1 MLLCLSVLLLSIFKI
16 MVYNYNANKDLMR
29 ITVINSNSKNGK
41 IWLINNMCKQL
52 NILYDNSED
61 KSILRNKLMENKGK
75 LDMAYEDSKLYYAAD
90 KDKFVLISNIK
101 DIDSEVYIYSYE
113 ISQTGVKLTCL
124 KKTFLKGENII
135 DF

>member
-1 MLLCLSVLLLSIFKI
+1 MLSCLSVLLLSIFKI

-29 ITVINSNSKNGK
+29 ITVINSNLENSK

-75 LDMAYEDSKLYYAAD
+75 LDMVYEDSKLYYAAD

-113 ISQTGVKLTCL
+113 ISQTGVKLICL